1 MHTEKAEG
9 KTVFK
14 PFPAV
19 KKALACILP
28 ALLLLSCGC
37 KGADGSGIR
46 TGSGKAV
53 SASLKI
59 SCDSYYRSAIERA
72 ARSFNSVYPDID
84 IGFAENES
92 DADILIADRMS
103 EESAKGFAALDGF
116 VNTDNFIK
124 ELLFYNN
131 GKVIGL
137 PLFLETDGIW
147 LDKLPYLRENADVPC
162 RLNQAEASNFVKEN
176 KRKWN

>member
-1 MHTEKAEG
+1 M
-9 KTVFK
+9 FK
-14 PFPAV
+14 LFPAI

-37 KGADGSGIR
+37 KGTDGSGIC
-46 TGSGKAV
+46 TGSEKAV

-59 SCDSYYRSAIERA
+59 YCDSYYRSAIERA
-72 ARSFNSVYPDID
+72 ARSFNSVYPDIN

-103 EESAKGFAALDGF
+103 DESAKNLAALDGF

-124 ELLFYNN
+124 ELLF
-131 GKVIGL
+131 L
-137 PLFLETDGIW
+137 
-147 LDKLPYLRENADVPC
+147 
-162 RLNQAEASNFVKEN
+162 
-176 KRKWN
+176 